1 PPVMQFCRTTTED
14 VTIRGV
20 DIPAGDK
27 LYLSY
32 LSANRDEDVFD
43 DPNRFDILRPNADR
57 HLAFGTGP
65 HFCLGAALARLQLRC
80 ILTELYTQLP
90 DIELAERPT
99 PMHSVWFN
107 AINEMPVR
115 TCPVAH

>member
-1 PPVMQFCRTTTED
+1 M
-14 VTIRGV
+14 
-20 DIPAGDK
+20 
-27 LYLSY
+27 SY

-43 DPNRFDILRPNADR
+43 EPNRFDIMRPNADK

-65 HFCLGAALARLQLRC
+65 HFCLGASFARMQLRC